1 MPLTAAEEIELL
13 TLLEAEAREIFPD
26 TGPFRREL
34 YPEAYRSSSGREM
47 NYRERLMIAANRC
60 GKSLAACFEVVCHL
74 TGHYPAVVGGQAL

>member
-34 YPEAYRSSSGREM
+34 YPKHVQFFMGQEKLPRKAHDSRE
-47 NYRERLMIAANRC
+47 
-60 GKSLAACFEVVCHL
+60 
-74 TGHYPAVVGGQAL
+74 